1 MKNKKK
7 LGFLLA
13 CLLSFTGVAAPA
25 YAGPFEVAVSPS
37 RLELSADLN
46 QRLGQ
51 SLDIQNVGRT
61 PTELNIRT
69 LDWTYSNEGQIS
81 YHEELLANSCR
92 PWVTLEKSSI
102 KLNAQAKRSF
112 RFQVQV
118 PPNAP
123 RGECRFMVAIEGKDP
138 ATNTLLKSGGASLS
152 LPVNG
157 RIAVAVYVSVGG
169 AEPKLSIKQLNVQ
182 NISGQKLPVAM
193 VTNQGDAHGR
203 LDGSLEATD
212 AKGQEFELIPESTP
226 ILPGQTR
233 VLTLSPQAVAKQ
245 KLSTPAYPIKAKGN
259 IDWDKGSFRISNAVF
274 K

>member
-1 MKNKKK
+1 MNNKKK
-7 LGFLLA
+7 LGSVWAGVLTSMLA
-13 CLLSFTGVAAPA
+13 TTV

-37 RLELSADLN
+37 RLELIAQTG

-51 SLDIQNVGRT
+51 SLDIQNVGRV

-69 LDWTYSNEGQIS
+69 LDWSYSNEGQIT
-81 YHEELLANSCR
+81 YHEALLPQSCR

-118 PPNAP
+118 PANTP
-123 RGECRFMVAIEGKDP
+123 RTECRFMLAIEGKEP
-138 ATNTLLKSGGASLS
+138 ATHTVLSARGASLS
-152 LPVNG
+152 MPVSG
-157 RIAVAVYVSVGG
+157 RIAVAVYLMVGG
-169 AEPKLSIKQLNVQ
+169 AEPKLTIKQLNVQ
-182 NISGQKLPVAM
+182 TVKGQRVPVVM

-203 LDGSLEATD
+203 LEGSLEAKD
-212 AKGQEFELIPESTP
+212 AKGQAFELVPETTP

-233 VLTLSPQAVAKQ
+233 VLALTPQALANQ
-245 KLSTPAYPIKAKGN
+245 TLAPLTYPLSAQGR
-259 IDWDKGSFRISNAVF
+259 IDWDKGSFKINKAVF